1 MGEHLGSLDADLN
14 QSQFL
19 RMFAL
24 GFFDSLITLPISITS
39 LVANIINAG
48 PNFKFYQGW
57 SAVHSSWDPVL
68 VPKNLWSMDKIV
80 VFSVYWD
87 DWINPFFAFGIL
99 HSFWPYSSS
108 AERVPQV
115 LLISMEPFWCQTT
128 GRYGGRV
135 ISCCFQQW
143 ERDTRNYHVEYL
155 KQVWFKHTLCTVHV
169 MLLLLTIF
177 KSSNRCLGMNYHRG

>member
-48 PNFKFYQGW
+48 PHFKFYQGW
-57 SAVHSSWDPVL
+57 SAVHSNWDPVL

-87 DWINPFFAFGIL
+87 DWINPFFALVFFTLFGL
-99 HSFWPYSSS
+99 TPAARKGYRKFFSFLWSPFGVKQQEGTEEGLSAVVFNSERETHVTITSNISS
-108 AERVPQV
+108 
-115 LLISMEPFWCQTT
+115 
-128 GRYGGRV
+128 RYG
-135 ISCCFQQW
+135 SS
-143 ERDTRNYHVEYL
+143 TL
-155 KQVWFKHTLCTVHV
+155 SALCT
-169 MLLLLTIF
+169 
-177 KSSNRCLGMNYHRG
+177 